1 MMRCIAMYPT
11 KIRRKIMTATDIG
24 LGLTLA
30 LSVHAAFMWFQNGG
44 GAG

>member
-1 MMRCIAMYPT
+1 
-11 KIRRKIMTATDIG
+11 MTAGDIG

-30 LSVHAAFMWFQNGG
+30 ISVHAAFMWFQNGG